1 MTLPSHS
8 DVELLDLAQ
17 LEALGLVVNAV
28 ALWNTCYLDAVT
40 RSAHPACR
48 SSRRMSK
55 GSHRYGGFLIG
66 TPALF
71 PPVPAVTQ
79 RPSSAARTRSAYAR
93 QTPVP

>member
-1 MTLPSHS
+1 M
-8 DVELLDLAQ
+8 
-17 LEALGLVVNAV
+17 VNAV

-40 RSAHPACR
+40 RSARAGVSVKPEDVEGFSPLR
-48 SSRRMSK
+48 
-55 GSHRYGGFLIG
+55 GVFDRYAG
-66 TPALF
+66 PF